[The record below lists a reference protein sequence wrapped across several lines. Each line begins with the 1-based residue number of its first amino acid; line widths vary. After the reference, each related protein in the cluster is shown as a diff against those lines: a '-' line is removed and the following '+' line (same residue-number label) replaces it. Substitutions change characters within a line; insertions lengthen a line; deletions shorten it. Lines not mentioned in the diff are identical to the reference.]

1 MAIPHEKRRVALL
14 PLRVDCRTIHAAQH
28 GYIWKVSMYHPYRMD
43 LFSIYDV
50 IKAGYMEN
58 DGKMCPYTHFGA
70 LTP

>member
-1 MAIPHEKRRVALL
+1 
-14 PLRVDCRTIHAAQH
+14 
-28 GYIWKVSMYHPYRMD
+28 MYHPYRMD